1 MVVAVT
7 ATTALPPATTDV
19 TVDMAA
25 SVTTTGALGSTTGL
39 LVSMTGLLVSMTGRL
54 GLTTA
59 EAASTGAAM
68 TGAAMTGAV
77 MTGVTATTRG
87 TATRSAV
94 TGRSRRATRATVM
107 RTVLLVRTAPLARMS
122 VSLTKMSVPLT
133 RRSVSLAR
141 KSARTR
147 ASVRPLVATKVLS
160 SNSRNLADN
169 PHRECIK
176 KVDG

>member
-59 EAASTGAAM
+59 EAAS